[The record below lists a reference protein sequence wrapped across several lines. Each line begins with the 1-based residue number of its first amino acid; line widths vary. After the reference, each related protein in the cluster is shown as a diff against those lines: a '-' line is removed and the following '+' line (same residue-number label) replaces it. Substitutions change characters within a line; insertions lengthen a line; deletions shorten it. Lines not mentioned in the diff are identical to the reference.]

1 MIWYFPPFS
10 LSLYRNQKK
19 GDTIMKTN
27 VEKVKD
33 VKEDWLLKLSR
44 KVCGGSYESRYLS
57 YWDLTE
63 EEILAIADSYT
74 SCDII
79 VRVYKLETVLRP

>member
-1 MIWYFPPFS
+1 ME
-10 LSLYRNQKK
+10 
-19 GDTIMKTN
+19 TN
-27 VEKVKD
+27 VKKVKE
-33 VKEDWLLKLSR
+33 VKNDWLLKLSR

-74 SCDII
+74 SCDIVARI
-79 VRVYKLETVLRP
+79 YKLEAVLKP